1 MGKQIFANIRLEL
14 IVLCFSLVISAVIC
28 TLLVASALCDDKSP
42 MRCQI
47 LVNRMAG
54 FTFCMF
60 SQVNSTDHDVST
72 VEAMTLNY
80 QGRDIESETVTAI
93 SIAFSNFDEF
103 PSAIFDENVFGNI
116 SRVQFYGG
124 SLKRLSKTSFKD
136 ASGLRFV
143 NMWNSTINEI
153 SSDVFKGA
161 TQLEELTFENCAIG
175 KVAKDAFSGA
185 NNLKQLKLVGSTYPN
200 TKFLLN
206 LPDTVK
212 VIRT

>member
-1 MGKQIFANIRLEL
+1 
-14 IVLCFSLVISAVIC
+14 
-28 TLLVASALCDDKSP
+28 
-42 MRCQI
+42 
-47 LVNRMAG
+47 MAG

-72 VEAMTLNY
+72 IEAMTLNY
-80 QGRDIESETVTAI
+80 QGRDIESETVTAV

-103 PSAIFDENVFGNI
+103 PSPIFGENIFGNI

-124 SLKRLSKTSFKD
+124 SLERLSKASFKD
-136 ASGLRFV
+136 AWSLKRLDI
-143 NMWNSTINEI
+143 WNSTINEI

-185 NNLKQLKLVGSTYPN
+185 SSLKQLKLVGSTYPN

>member
-1 MGKQIFANIRLEL
+1 
-14 IVLCFSLVISAVIC
+14 
-28 TLLVASALCDDKSP
+28 
-42 MRCQI
+42 
-47 LVNRMAG
+47 MAG

-72 VEAMTLNY
+72 IEAMTLNY
-80 QGRDIESETVTAI
+80 QGRDIESETVTAV

-103 PSAIFDENVFGNI
+103 PSAIFGENIFGNI

-124 SLKRLSKTSFKD
+124 SLERLSKASFKD
-136 ASGLRFV
+136 ASGLKFL
-143 NMWNSTINEI
+143 NIWNSTINEI

-175 KVAKDAFSGA
+175 EVAKDAFSGA
-185 NNLKQLKLVGSTYPN
+185 SSLKQLKLVGSTHPN